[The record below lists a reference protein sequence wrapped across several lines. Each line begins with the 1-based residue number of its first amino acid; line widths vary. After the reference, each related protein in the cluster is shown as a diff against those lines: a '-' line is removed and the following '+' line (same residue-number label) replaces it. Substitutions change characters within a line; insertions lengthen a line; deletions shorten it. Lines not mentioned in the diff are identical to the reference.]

1 MATYL
6 MTDRA
11 GNTTTMTREQK
22 QAAGPRWV
30 KAQLIKE
37 AKPAPKTVAPA
48 PVKGSPA
55 PVKPADDKE

>member
-1 MATYL
+1 

-30 KAQLIKE
+30 NAKLIKE
-37 AKPAPKTVAPA
+37 AKPASKTPAPAPAPA
-48 PVKGSPA
+48 PVKGVTA
-55 PVKPADDKE
+55 PVKFEDKE

>member
-1 MATYL
+1 

-22 QAAGPRWV
+22 QAAGRRWV
-30 KAQLIKE
+30 KAERIKE
-37 AKPAPKTVAPA
+37 PKSAPKAAAPA